1 MVNDDIST
9 PIRLSRNRK
18 SRGRGLRTT
27 TGCST
32 CRKRHLK
39 CDEVKPVCGPCLKV
53 SRQCIYS
60 QLSDIRSRIEPS
72 EKSPQAPSADTFR
85 ESLQET
91 LAEHFDEALE
101 GAVEEQPTLPH
112 PSVPFVPSSFTGTGS
127 DQSPGVLS
135 SHGTHNHTVLSWPH
149 GDGQPPLHPLD
160 QLAAIVAI
168 DHTTPPQNLGNGS
181 ETHYSS
187 DIPSVRSSI
196 ESPRLTV
203 ATATVR
209 WFDLLANDAI
219 RETPQAAGA
228 GYGDISSLERLDD
241 TDVSKITPLQRA
253 TRIVDRNLRDVDTHA
268 SAVGTPSEQTLWQA
282 QELIQLLPREYVLFE
297 NFVQRISPWI
307 DLFDPTNKF
316 STFVPH
322 LAMRNAGL
330 LNAILALSS
339 RHLSLN
345 AERLTLDH
353 QPHREASLQYYYQT
367 LHYVQK
373 AMQYSSY
380 KTSLELLATTLII
393 STYEMLDD
401 SSQDW
406 QRHLE
411 GVFLIQRSQV
421 IHGDSGGLKS
431 AVWWAWLC
439 QDVWAA
445 FRERRKTLTF
455 WVPKKT
461 YASLSPAELASRSMF
476 VLAKV
481 INYCS
486 REESLLAEI
495 NLQER
500 VDRAKHLRTML
511 DEWWSH
517 LTVEFSPLPVM
528 TPSTSAPFRPIWIR
542 TPAFAVA
549 VQLHCVA
556 HILICSHQPCV
567 YGIDQFL
574 ERQTSIRQCV
584 EIICGIAMALKDD
597 GSSLIS
603 SQCLFIAGMFT
614 QDSRSR
620 ECVLD
625 LLESCRQRTGWPVHS
640 FGDEL
645 KQQWKALESHEKPD
659 GTGTYASILLNNR

>member
-1 MVNDDIST
+1 MASDNPV
-9 PIRLSRNRK
+9 RLTRGRK
-18 SRGRGLRTT
+18 SRGRGLRTN
-27 TGCST
+27 TGCAT

-39 CDEVKPVCGPCLKV
+39 CDEVRPVCGPCLRV
-53 SRQCIYS
+53 SRQCGYS
-60 QLSDIRSRIEPS
+60 QSSGSRASVEQPA
-72 EKSPQAPSADTFR
+72 E
-85 ESLQET
+85 ET
-91 LAEHFDEALE
+91 A
-101 GAVEEQPTLPH
+101 EQPTEQPVGDITVDE
-112 PSVPFVPSSFTGTGS
+112 PSLTVSHSGPIVPPIAENNI
-127 DQSPGVLS
+127 DQSPVVS
-135 SHGTHNHTVLSWPH
+135 PSHAQQ
-149 GDGQPPLHPLD
+149 DPPLFSWATGHDQPALHALD

-168 DHTTPPQNLGNGS
+168 DQTNSPFANGLSAPQYPEMPHS
-181 ETHYSS
+181 VTSS
-187 DIPSVRSSI
+187 M
-196 ESPRLTV
+196 ESPGPTV
-203 ATATVR
+203 NAATVR
-209 WFDLLANDAI
+209 WFDLLANDAV
-219 RETPQAAGA
+219 RETPQFSGGFA
-228 GYGDISSLERLDD
+228 GYGHDILEE
-241 TDVSKITPLQRA
+241 TNAAHVTPLQRA
-253 TRIVDRNLRDVDTHA
+253 TRIVDRTHA
-268 SAVGTPSEQTLWQA
+268 EDGSGVHSDFSAEISAHDKGQHGIDGHVMNSPASSLEERLWQA
-282 QELIQLLPREYVLFE
+282 EESIQLLPQEYSLFE

-345 AERLTLDH
+345 PDGPSNDH
-353 QPHREASLQYYYQT
+353 PHRETSLQYYYQT

-373 AMQYSSY
+373 AMQYPSY
-380 KTSLELLATTLII
+380 KVSEELLATTLII

-421 IHGDSGGLKS
+421 IHGDSGGLKA

-461 YASLSPAELASRSMF
+461 YADLSPAEIAARSMF
-476 VLAKV
+476 VLSKV

-486 REESLLAEI
+486 REECLLAEI
-495 NLQER
+495 NIQAR
-500 VDRAKHLRTML
+500 VDRAKHLRRML

-517 LTVEFSPLPVM
+517 LTVEYTPLPAM
-528 TPSTSAPFRPIWIR
+528 APSSPAAFRPIWIR

-556 HILICSHQPCV
+556 HILIHAHEPCAGGLDHHV
-567 YGIDQFL
+567 Q
-574 ERQTSIRQCV
+574 RQTRIRQCV
-584 EIICGIAMALKDD
+584 EVICGIAMTLKDD
-597 GSSLIS
+597 ASCLIS
-603 SQCLFIAGMFT
+603 SQCLFIAGLFT
-614 QDSRSR
+614 QDTRAR

-625 LLESCRQRTGWPVHS
+625 LLESCRRRAGWPVRS

-645 KQQWKALESHEKPD
+645 KKLWTSHETPKPD
-659 GTGTYASILLNNR
+659 ENLTYASMLMNRH

>member
-1 MVNDDIST
+1 MVSDN
-9 PIRLSRNRK
+9 PVRLSRNRK
-18 SRGRGLRTT
+18 SRGRGLRTN
-27 TGCST
+27 TGCVT

-53 SRQCIYS
+53 GRHCIYS
-60 QLSDIRSRIEPS
+60 HSSGSRNHV
-72 EKSPQAPSADTFR
+72 EKRVEHPVEDEGTGEDSADAAQPSAPF
-85 ESLQET
+85 LPP
-91 LAEHFDEALE
+91 LAD
-101 GAVEEQPTLPH
+101 
-112 PSVPFVPSSFTGTGS
+112 SGTNN
-127 DQSPGVLS
+127 SPDRQHDS
-135 SHGTHNHTVLSWPH
+135 TILSWTPAH
-149 GDGQPPLHPLD
+149 DQPSLHALD

-168 DHTTPPQNLGNGS
+168 DQTTPPLLNGPS
-181 ETHYSS
+181 AGHYSS
-187 DIPSVRSSI
+187 DIPHSVTSSI
-196 ESPRLTV
+196 ESPGPTV
-203 ATATVR
+203 NAATVR
-209 WFDLLANDAI
+209 WFDLLANDAV
-219 RETPQAAGA
+219 RESPQVSGVIG
-228 GYGDISSLERLDD
+228 GYGPDAIEDA
-241 TDVSKITPLQRA
+241 DVSQITPLQRA
-253 TRIVDRNLRDVDTHA
+253 TRIVDRNHLEVDGGLQAELRGLQPELNTHIIE
-268 SAVGTPSEQTLWQA
+268 SPGSLPYEESLWQA
-282 QELIQLLPREYVLFE
+282 QEPIQLLPREYSLFE
-297 NFVQRISPWI
+297 NFVQHVSPWI

-339 RHLSLN
+339 RHLSIN
-345 AERLTLDH
+345 PDSPSPDQA
-353 QPHREASLQYYYQT
+353 HREMSLQYYYQT

-461 YASLSPAELASRSMF
+461 YADLSPAEIAARSVF
-476 VLAKV
+476 VLSKV

-486 REESLLAEI
+486 RDECILAEI
-495 NLQER
+495 NMQAR
-500 VDRAKHLRTML
+500 VSRAKHLRNML
-511 DEWWSH
+511 DEWWSY
-517 LTVEFSPLPVM
+517 LTVEFSPLPSM
-528 TPSTSAPFRPIWIR
+528 TPSFSSAFRPIWIR

-556 HILICSHQPCV
+556 HILICSHEPSL
-567 YGIDQFL
+567 GGLDQFI
-574 ERQTSIRQCV
+574 ERQARIRQGV
-584 EIICGIAMALKDD
+584 EIICGIAMTLKDD
-597 GSSLIS
+597 ASSLIS

-614 QDSRSR
+614 QGNRSR

-625 LLESCRQRTGWPVHS
+625 LLESCRRRTGWPVHS

-645 KQQWKALESHEKPD
+645 KQLWTTAESPKPNE
-659 GTGTYASILLNNR
+659 TVTYASILSGHH

>member
-1 MVNDDIST
+1 MNSNLV
-9 PIRLSRNRK
+9 RFSRGRK
-18 SRGRGLRTT
+18 SRGRGLRTKA
-27 TGCST
+27 GCVT

-39 CDEVKPVCGPCLKV
+39 CDEVKPVCGPCLRV
-53 SRQCIYS
+53 SRQCDYS
-60 QLSDIRSRIEPS
+60 RSSSHHPAEQPAEDEAIQS
-72 EKSPQAPSADTFR
+72 SPNADTTAHFI
-85 ESLQET
+85 SSVPET
-91 LAEHFDEALE
+91 GTDNVPGVSSH
-101 GAVEEQPTLPH
+101 EQPD
-112 PSVPFVPSSFTGTGS
+112 SA
-127 DQSPGVLS
+127 
-135 SHGTHNHTVLSWPH
+135 VLSWTGH
-149 GDGQPPLHPLD
+149 SQPSLHPLD

-168 DHTTPPQNLGNGS
+168 DHTSPFANSLTAPQ
-181 ETHYSS
+181 YSP
-187 DIPSVRSSI
+187 DIPQSVTSAI
-196 ESPRLTV
+196 ESPGP
-203 ATATVR
+203 AINAATVR
-209 WFDLLANDAI
+209 WFDLLANDAV
-219 RETPQAAGA
+219 RESPQ
-228 GYGDISSLERLDD
+228 ISSVFGSGQEILED
-241 TDVSKITPLQRA
+241 TDESQITPLQRA
-253 TRIVDRNLRDVDTHA
+253 TRIVDRTHLDDEVVQPSLNSRQTIRNAIQSEGSTHA
-268 SAVGTPSEQTLWQA
+268 VNPPKSSSPEERLWQA
-282 QELIQLLPREYVLFE
+282 QENIQLLPHEYSLFE
-297 NFVQRISPWI
+297 NFVQRVSPWI

-339 RHLSLN
+339 RQFSLN
-345 AERLTLDH
+345 FGNASHDP
-353 QPHREASLQYYYQT
+353 PHRETSLQYYYQT

-380 KTSLELLATTLII
+380 KNSLELLATVLII

-461 YASLSPAELASRSMF
+461 YADLNPSEIAARSMF

-486 REESLLAEI
+486 QEESALAEI
-495 NLQER
+495 NIQAR
-500 VDRAKHLRTML
+500 VDGAKDLRGML
-511 DEWWSH
+511 DEWWNH
-517 LTVEFSPLPVM
+517 LTVEFTPLPAM
-528 TPSTSAPFRPIWIR
+528 APKQPAAFRPIWIR
-542 TPAFAVA
+542 TPSFAVA

-556 HILICSHQPCV
+556 HILLCSHEPCIGGLDG
-567 YGIDQFL
+567 YL
-574 ERQTSIRQCV
+574 ERQTRIRQCV
-584 EIICGIAMALKDD
+584 EIICGIAMALNDD
-597 GSSLIS
+597 ASGIIS
-603 SQCLFIAGMFT
+603 SQCIFIAGMFT
-614 QDSRSR
+614 QGSHSR

-625 LLESCRQRTGWPVHS
+625 LLDFCRRRTGWPVHS

-645 KQQWKALESHEKPD
+645 KQIWKSHETSKPN
-659 GTGTYASILLNNR
+659 GTPSYASLLNRH